1 VPAFKIFSVIIALV
15 ALTFVTAT
23 PVMAQKS
30 DAPTTFVQ
38 QLGDQA
44 LSSLTAPDLAVAERE
59 TRVRRLLRNNFDIDT
74 IARFS
79 LGTYWRT
86 ASAAEKQEFMGL
98 FEDMIVKTYAQRFA
112 EYSGQ
117 SFSVTDS
124 MPAGSKD
131 MIVQSKIVQ
140 KDGPPVH
147 VDWRLRPGNGG
158 MRVIDVI
165 VEDISMSVTQRSDF
179 ASVIQQGGGTVTALN
194 ASLRE
199 RIRTAKK

>member
-1 VPAFKIFSVIIALV
+1 MTRIFFAFFALA
-15 ALTFVTAT
+15 ALYFAAAT
-23 PVMAQKS
+23 PGLAQKKDPS
-30 DAPTTFVQ
+30 IAFVQ

-44 LSSLTAPDLAVAERE
+44 LSSLTAPDLAAAERE
-59 TRVRRLLRNNFDIDT
+59 ARVRRLLRSNFDIDT

-86 ASAAEKQEFMGL
+86 ATGAEKQEFMNL
-98 FEDMIVKTYAQRFA
+98 FEDMIVKTYAQRFS

-117 SFSVTDS
+117 SFTVTDS

-140 KDGPPVH
+140 KNGPPVH
-147 VDWRLRPGNGG
+147 VDWRLRPTAGG

-179 ASVIQQGGGTVTALN
+179 AAVIQQGGGTVAALN
-194 ASLRE
+194 NSLRE
-199 RIRTAKK
+199 RIQTAKK